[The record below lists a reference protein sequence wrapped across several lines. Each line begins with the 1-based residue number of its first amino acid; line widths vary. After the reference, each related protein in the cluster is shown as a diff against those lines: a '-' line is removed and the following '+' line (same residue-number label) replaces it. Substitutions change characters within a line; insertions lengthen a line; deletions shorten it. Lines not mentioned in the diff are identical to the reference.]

1 MLIAEYRAT
10 VLAAWELSQK
20 YPGRQGSNKLV
31 LTFLGGGVF
40 ANPRAMICEAIISS
54 KDVIVQSGLE
64 VYILCWNRS
73 EFEESM
79 SFLGGLLEETH
90 DAVIGA
96 S

>member
-10 VLAAWELSQK
+10 VLAAWEPSQK
-20 YPGRQGSNKLV
+20 CPGRQGSNKLV
-31 LTFLGGGVF
+31 LTFLGGRIF
-40 ANPRAMICEAIISS
+40 ANPRAMICKAIISC

-79 SFLGGLLEETH
+79 SFLGALVEERHGT
-90 DAVIGA
+90 VIGA